1 MSQITVLI
9 LALILVSGVVG
20 WAVWVSIHRT
30 IVVVD
35 SPTPETLGELDG
47 RAGIPNDVTAV
58 PFPTP
63 AMDGLYE
70 SGEQQ
75 RAGLEAHHVQ
85 QMKILK
91 IRKRVLEQR
100 AEQLRGRVN
109 EHYSSPEIAR
119 LNRQLGLVEENLAA
133 RNAAVEASSED
144 HEAGLTSLDAATKS
158 QADRYWSANLRV
170 RNRSTSDDLPHL
182 DLDTLIVPEPSEW
195 RAARDW
201 RGTGLPVGTAGRDDG
216 PPVTPPAGGPDPQT
230 EPGRDGVPVGGGRS
244 PRVRTARRA
253 R

>member
-1 MSQITVLI
+1 MSQITVII
-9 LALILVSGVVG
+9 LALILVSGVVAWVG
-20 WAVWVSIHRT
+20 WFYIHRN

-35 SPTPETLGELDG
+35 SPTPEILGELDG

-75 RAGLEAHHVQ
+75 RAALESHHVQ
-85 QMKILK
+85 QIKILQ

-100 AEQLRGRVN
+100 AEELRGRSTEQN
-109 EHYSSPEIAR
+109 SSPEIAK

-133 RNAAVEASSED
+133 RDAAVKASSED
-144 HEAGLTSLDAATKS
+144 HAARLDSLDAATKS
-158 QADRYWSANLRV
+158 QADRYWSANLRI

-201 RGTGLPVGTAGRDDG
+201 RGTGLPVGTAGRDGG
-216 PPVTPPAGGPDPQT
+216 PPVTPPTGGPDPQT
-230 EPGRDGVPVGGGRS
+230 EPGPDSLPVGGGPS
-244 PRVRTARRA
+244 PHGRTLRRA